1 MCKLT
6 NQSFSHLLVWFR
18 ELCETNPGDN
28 LMDSWI
34 ERTWIIQTWISNT
47 ILSVLQ
53 KRENRNTFLGT
64 FELYLIGMHQPVL
77 PLKRVLREVESSFLG
92 LVLQMGEK
100 RILGH
105 WAAWLD
111 FKVCRICLKTFYF
124 HHCIKI
130 FFVKN
135 QNFWQNSISCD
146 LNKEMMWL
154 VWVFCKNLLEFRF
167 PKRKLYNLHVNPRIN
182 RSGLCP
188 AWFLGDD
195 HGLLIKVFWSPF
207 LDHESWFMMFNNLSL

>member
-111 FKVCRICLKTFYF
+111 FKVCRICLRTFFSTTTASKSSLYKIKTFG
-124 HHCIKI
+124 KI
-130 FFVKN
+130 LSVVVWTRKWCDWFECYVKIYWN
-135 QNFWQNSISCD
+135 
-146 LNKEMMWL
+146 
-154 VWVFCKNLLEFRF
+154 
-167 PKRKLYNLHVNPRIN
+167 
-182 RSGLCP
+182 
-188 AWFLGDD
+188 
-195 HGLLIKVFWSPF
+195 
-207 LDHESWFMMFNNLSL
+207 

>member
-1 MCKLT
+1 MGGEYLQLVGWEWCGDGKEFHFSRKTKKLVILSPPSHLTFREMCKLT

-92 LVLQMGEK
+92 LVSPDGWEK
-100 RILGH
+100 NSWALGGLIGFQSLSNMLKNFFSTTT
-105 WAAWLD
+105 ASKSSLY
-111 FKVCRICLKTFYF
+111 KIKTFG
-124 HHCIKI
+124 KI
-130 FFVKN
+130 
-135 QNFWQNSISCD
+135 
-146 LNKEMMWL
+146 
-154 VWVFCKNLLEFRF
+154 
-167 PKRKLYNLHVNPRIN
+167 
-182 RSGLCP
+182 
-188 AWFLGDD
+188 
-195 HGLLIKVFWSPF
+195 
-207 LDHESWFMMFNNLSL
+207 LSF

>member
-111 FKVCRICLKTFYF
+111 FKVCRICLRTFF
-124 HHCIKI
+124 PPLLH
-130 FFVKN
+130 
-135 QNFWQNSISCD
+135 Q
-146 LNKEMMWL
+146 
-154 VWVFCKNLLEFRF
+154 NLLCT
-167 PKRKLYNLHVNPRIN
+167 KSKLLAKFWVSSFYQWWCEQWNDVI
-182 RSGLCP
+182 GLSV
-188 AWFLGDD
+188 L
-195 HGLLIKVFWSPF
+195 
-207 LDHESWFMMFNNLSL
+207 